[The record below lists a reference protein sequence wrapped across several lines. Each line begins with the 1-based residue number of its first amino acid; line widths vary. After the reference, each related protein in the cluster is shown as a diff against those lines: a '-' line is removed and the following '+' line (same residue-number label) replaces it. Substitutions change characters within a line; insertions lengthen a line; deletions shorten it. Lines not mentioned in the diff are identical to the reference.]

1 MTRTYSGAIL
11 VNAALNSKT
20 VQDSLLSGD
29 WNFSTFQSATEKPEA
44 AIRAGEE
51 NAGDTIEFEDV
62 CGSEGEPCD
71 FLPMAGMEIEGT
83 LHPEEPAEAD
93 SQPIIEEYLG
103 RKYRKH
109 PKEYLYYVFEQT
121 AKKEGFT
128 AIEPTEGIDF
138 AYSGFQTLSEK
149 DWIERTP
156 DTITFE
162 GVRYASNEYNS
173 RPIFRETTHILL
185 ETGDSLR
192 ATALYEDGGKGST
205 TIVPTTHFPVESSSG
220 RFTGVQLL
228 KFNYFNNYEQTG
240 QNVRTIELLR
250 PLDS

>member
-1 MTRTYSGAIL
+1 MKLKYSTAIL
-11 VNAALNSKT
+11 TNAALNSRA
-20 VQDSLLSGD
+20 VHDSLQSGD
-29 WNFSTFQSATEKPEA
+29 WDLLAFQAAAERPAA
-44 AIRAGEE
+44 AIRVGED
-51 NAGDTIEFEDV
+51 NAGEFEDECNSV
-62 CGSEGEPCD
+62 DEPCGA
-71 FLPMAGMEIEGT
+71 LQMPNKEVEGT
-83 LHPEEPAEAD
+83 LHPEEAAEAD

-103 RKYRKH
+103 RKYIKD

-121 AKKEGFT
+121 AKKEGFI

-173 RPIFRETTHILL
+173 RPIFRETIHILL
-185 ETGDSLR
+185 ETGDSLK

-240 QNVRTIELLR
+240 QNVRSIELLR